1 MNLLEI
7 SPIVVS
13 VINAILMAAL
23 PALVVVLIAAVV
35 GWTRKEW
42 ALFKAAQPGLADQL
56 AMYAKIAV
64 EAAEQAGLAELVTD
78 KKAYALEI
86 ATRWLA
92 QKGLEGIDVEL
103 IEAEIERQVR
113 EMKLARVSESP
124 LSLG

>member
-1 MNLLEI
+1 MNIEI
-7 SPIVVS
+7 STIVVN
-13 VINAILMAAL
+13 VINAILMIAL
-23 PALVVVLIAAVV
+23 PTLVVAVIAAVV

-56 AMYAKIAV
+56 AMYVKIAV
-64 EAAEQAGLAELVTD
+64 EAAEQAGLAQLVSD

-92 QKGLEGIDVEL
+92 QKRLNGIDVEL

-113 EMKLARVSESP
+113 EMNKPQLNDSP
-124 LSLG
+124 LDMG